1 MSTFYTACAKC
12 GDEIGSAHKILW
24 LAGKPWHPECATERD
39 RMGERDKVAQ
49 ELALWALRHARAIRE
64 DQKPKAFLRDV
75 ENKARELLSLY
86 GVH

>member
-1 MSTFYTACAKC
+1 
-12 GDEIGSAHKILW
+12 
-24 LAGKPWHPECATERD
+24 
-39 RMGERDKVAQ
+39 MGERDKVAQ